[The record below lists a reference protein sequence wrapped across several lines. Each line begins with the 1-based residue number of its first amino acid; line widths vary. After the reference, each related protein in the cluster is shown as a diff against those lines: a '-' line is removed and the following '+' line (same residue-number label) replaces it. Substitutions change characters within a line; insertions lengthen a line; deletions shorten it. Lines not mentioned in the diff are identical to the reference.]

1 MVIIRVR
8 HFLVALAVLASAV
21 APIAQ
26 QANALPRV
34 ANGVYIFNTNFSTNL
49 GLGYCTPT
57 SDRGCIES
65 ISVGGVTLQQ
75 VGTPS
80 VASYFVGGG
89 VYYLPCRFVATSS
102 TSCEAPYLSITR
114 LDGTALS
121 DVELKFRRKPG
132 ADPTARVG
140 AAVLSGALT
149 SFEPAAPGLRDVAT
163 VRMSA
168 VETHHYQQGA
178 DGCRGWVVAI
188 DTCII
193 GDNATSKSVNNVGL
207 LLLPG
212 MRSAVVPPDIVDPTC
227 STLNPTGNCVVN
239 VFEDA
244 SIGGWVDTSA
254 SVFGLASTDRFTGA
268 AQLKVAGP
276 HFKAAAT
283 PGGAPSTELNLATF
297 RTYLPTEFLRLSF
310 GLTPAQANATTLPV
324 RRTLGTSS
332 TTPSTVYTQVD
343 GGLRVDT
350 TGIGFSVP
358 TVTMQRVLVVKR
370 GRTVTRSSIL
380 AAAGVSSSAQFGAA
394 KIALTKGSGMAKKGS
409 RYVFSKVRTVNVKVT
424 YRSTKTTTATRILT
438 VKVSN

>member
-1 MVIIRVR
+1 MLIFRR
-8 HFLVALAVLASAV
+8 LFVAVVAVLASAV
-21 APIAQ
+21 APVAGP
-26 QANALPRV
+26 AAATPRV

-75 VGTPS
+75 VGTPTA
-80 VASYFVGGG
+80 ASYYVGGG

-114 LDGTALS
+114 LDGTVLT

-140 AAVLSGALT
+140 AAVLSGSLM
-149 SFEPAAPGLRDVAT
+149 SFEPAAPGVRDVAT

-188 DTCII
+188 DTCVI

-283 PGGAPSTELNLATF
+283 PGGAASTDLNLATF
-297 RTYLPTEFLRLSF
+297 RMFLPTEFLRLSF
-310 GLTPAQANATTLPV
+310 GLTPAQANAATLPV

-332 TTPSTVYTQVD
+332 TAPATVYNPVE

-370 GRTVTRSSIL
+370 GKKVTASSIL
-380 AAAGVSSSAQFGAA
+380 SAAGVASSSQFGAA

-409 RYVFSKVRTVNVKVT
+409 RYVFSKARTVKVTVT
-424 YRSTKTTTATRILT
+424 YRSTKKTTATRILT
-438 VKVSN
+438 VKVSK

>member
-1 MVIIRVR
+1 MHPVRRLFSLVIAL
-8 HFLVALAVLASAV
+8 LVAGV
-21 APIAQ
+21 AMSTTQVA
-26 QANALPRV
+26 ATPRV
-34 ANGVYIFNTNFSTNL
+34 SNGVYIFNTTYSTNL

-75 VGTPS
+75 VATPTA
-80 VASYFVGGG
+80 ASFYVGGG

-114 LDGTALS
+114 LDGTALT
-121 DVELKFRRKPG
+121 DVEVLFRRKPG
-132 ADPTARVG
+132 TDPTARIG
-140 AAVLSGALT
+140 AAVLSGSLT
-149 SFEPAAPGLRDVAT
+149 SFEPAAPGVRDVAT
-163 VRMSA
+163 IRMSA

-188 DTCII
+188 DACVI
-193 GDNATSKSVNNVGL
+193 GYNATSKSINNVGL

-212 MRSAVVPPDIVDPTC
+212 MRSAVVPPDVIDPTC
-227 STLNPTGNCVVN
+227 STLNPTGNCIVN

-283 PGGAPSTELNLATF
+283 PGGAASTELNLATF
-297 RTYLPTEFLRLSF
+297 RTFLPTEFLRLSF
-310 GLTPAQANATTLPV
+310 GLAPSQANATTLPV

-332 TTPSTVYTQVD
+332 TAPATVYSVVE

-370 GRTVTRSSIL
+370 GKKVTASSIL
-380 AAAGVSSSAQFGAA
+380 AAAGVSQSKRFGSA
-394 KIALTKGSGMAKKGS
+394 KITLTKGSGMMKKGS
-409 RYVFSKVRTVNVKVT
+409 RYVFSKARTVKVT
-424 YRSTKTTTATRILT
+424 VTYRATKKTTAKRILT
-438 VKVSN
+438 VKVSK